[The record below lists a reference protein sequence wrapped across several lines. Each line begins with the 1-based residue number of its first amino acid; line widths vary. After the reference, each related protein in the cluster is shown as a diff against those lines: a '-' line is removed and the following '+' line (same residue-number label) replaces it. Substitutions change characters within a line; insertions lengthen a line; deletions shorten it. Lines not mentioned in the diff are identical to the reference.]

1 MLTGAPASRRS
12 ENPSPLPPTSTHRL
26 SLPTAIAAFG
36 WPPQPPSTPPQA
48 GSSGAGG
55 AADVRD
61 RHHPRGGASPAGG
74 LVNVHVVSDGLTA
87 IHLGR
92 DRRGRVSGG
101 RDAAEDG
108 TERGAGGGGR
118 ARGAGGGAALGG
130 RRGGGALEALAQ
142 MRYSLEP
149 MVVGT
154 PALLRPAWAGF
165 RWQRGLWTRTPAR
178 PF

>member
-1 MLTGAPASRRS
+1 MLFRS
-12 ENPSPLPPTSTHRL
+12 
-26 SLPTAIAAFG
+26 AFG

-55 AADVRD
+55 SADVRD

-74 LVNVHVVSDGLTA
+74 HVNVHPVSDGLTA

-92 DRRGRVSGG
+92 DRRGRVSEG
-101 RDAAEDG
+101 RDSPGEG
-108 TERGAGGGGR
+108 PSVECSSCGVPRGAKD
-118 ARGAGGGAALGG
+118 GAALGG

-154 PALLRPAWAGF
+154 PAFLRPAWAGF